1 MKKRIKKAAWIAVTG
16 YCAVCMLGMGMLRT
30 AQQTRRTLYGGTP
43 ALAQLSRP
51 ADGDHQPETLLL
63 GGGEWALTLPQP
75 KTEAAL
81 AATEKLPPSAGKLLL
96 RLIILADSAADQ
108 TAEFISGS

>member
-1 MKKRIKKAAWIAVTG
+1 MKKRIKKATWIAVTG
-16 YCAVCMLGMGMLRT
+16 YCAFMMLGMGMLRT

-51 ADGDHQPETLLL
+51 VDAENQPETLLL

-75 KTEAAL
+75 ETGAV
-81 AATEKLPPSAGKLLL
+81 KLPPSAGKLLL
-96 RLIILADSAADQ
+96 RLFILADSAANY
-108 TAEFISGS
+108 TAECISGA